1 MARPSNRELKV
12 LSAVLDGGT
21 TSADDFKDIGEK
33 TFEGLAKKGWI
44 VAAEGQPAGTYQI
57 TEQGTLAH
65 EQELFYG
72 RWKR

>member
-12 LSAVLDGGT
+12 LSAVLEGQVV
-21 TSADDFKDIGEK
+21 SIDDFKDIGEK
-33 TFEGLAKKGWI
+33 TFAGLVKKGWI
-44 VAAEGQPAGTYQI
+44 AGAAGPGFKI
-57 TEQGTLAH
+57 TEQGELAH

>member
-12 LSAVLDGGT
+12 LSALIERQVVLVDE
-21 TSADDFKDIGEK
+21 FKDIGEK
-33 TFEGLAKKGWI
+33 TFAGLAKKGWI
-44 VAAEGQPAGTYQI
+44 GSADGARFRI
-57 TEQGTLAH
+57 TEQGELAH